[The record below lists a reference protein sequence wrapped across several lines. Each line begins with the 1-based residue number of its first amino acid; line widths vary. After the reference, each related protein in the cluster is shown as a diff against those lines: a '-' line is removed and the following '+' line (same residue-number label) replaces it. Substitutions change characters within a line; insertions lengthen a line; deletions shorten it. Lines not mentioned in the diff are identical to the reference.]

1 MIDIE
6 SDIVNDVRNEVKKEF
21 PNAAVVSVYDRKS
34 SVFPLVHIEEKDN
47 YVYEKGMTSCQTENF
62 AQVMYEIACYSNALN
77 LKKTECRKLAALV
90 DRIMTNKG
98 FIRIML
104 QPVPNLSDA
113 TVYKIVS
120 RYKAVVSRDKTI
132 YRR

>member
-21 PNAAVVSVYDRKS
+21 PNAGVVSVYDRKS

-47 YVYEKGMTSCQTENF
+47 YVYERGMTGCQTENF
-62 AQVMYEIACYSNALN
+62 AQVMYEVACYSNALN
-77 LKKTECRKLAALV
+77 LKKNECRKLAALV